1 VVLLVK
7 IDCIVL
13 RERER
18 QQTTERWPAKNA
30 ARENQAGSIY
40 CISPWVKATTPAKLC
55 WLNCPAEEYHAR
67 EKRKTNDGAYETVRI
82 ETRKLVIT

>member
-30 ARENQAGSIY
+30 ARENQQHTRDVSHLASVFFVGIFQVQNRY
-40 CISPWVKATTPAKLC
+40 FLATI
-55 WLNCPAEEYHAR
+55 H
-67 EKRKTNDGAYETVRI
+67 TNFVR
-82 ETRKLVIT
+82 LVQFIAFRRG